1 MVLSSTGGFKL
12 KSESRVVSGSLG
24 VEGPLVS
31 PQIKSVIENIR
42 IMFTNSSYDVTGR
55 DPWVVNN
62 DPEYLCVALL
72 KM

>member
-1 MVLSSTGGFKL
+1 MQGSIQKAYKMVLSSTGGFKL

-42 IMFTNSSYDVTGR
+42 IMFTNPSHDVTGR
-55 DPWVVNN
+55 DP
-62 DPEYLCVALL
+62 
-72 KM
+72 